1 MYKQYQTHR
10 NIICIDLKSF
20 YASVECVLRGLDP
33 FTTPLVVADQS
44 RGNGAIC
51 LAVTPY
57 LKSLGISSR
66 ARLFDI
72 PDDIKPYII
81 YAKPQMKTY
90 LSYTMKIIEIYLSY
104 VSDEDLY
111 VYSIDEAFLDVTNYL
126 SLYNMRDIELGKKIV
141 NDILNKLKLPASC
154 GVGPNML
161 ISKLAMDLDSKKQKD
176 SIAKWTYEDIP
187 KKLWPIEPLSKMWG
201 IGHRMERN
209 LNFLGLHTIGD
220 IANYNV
226 NILKDHFGILGEE
239 LYYHCHG
246 IDMSMI
252 QDKDKLRNKS
262 KSFGTSQ
269 VLFYDYHVP
278 EIYTIILEMADEI
291 TRRLRMNKKRCRV
304 IHFGVGYSRTTGGGL
319 HQQVTLDQP
328 TSSFTTIYHTCL
340 DIFHNQYDGSPI
352 RSISV
357 SLSKLTDSKIYQYS
371 LFENR
376 EAIDKEYQLLSSIDY
391 IKERY
396 GKNAIN
402 RAESLEKHSTIIKR
416 NRFVGGHHE

>member
-1 MYKQYQTHR
+1 MYEQYQIHK

-20 YASVECVLRGLDP
+20 YASVECALRGLNP

-44 RGNGAIC
+44 RGNGALC

-90 LSYTMKIIEIYLSY
+90 LEYTMKIIEIYLSY
-104 VSDEDLY
+104 VADEDLY

-126 SLYNMRDIELGKKIV
+126 SLYQMSDIDLGRKIV
-141 NDILNKLKLPASC
+141 KDILNKLNLLASC

-220 IANYNV
+220 IANYNIS
-226 NILKDHFGILGEE
+226 ILKDHFGILGEE
-239 LYYHCHG
+239 LHYHTHG

-252 QDKDKLRNKS
+252 QDKNKLRAKS

-269 VLFYDYHVP
+269 VLFHDYQTP

-304 IHFGVGYSRTTGGGL
+304 IHFGLGYSLSTGGGL

-328 TSSFTTIYHTCL
+328 TSSFKEIYHTCL
-340 DIFHNQYDGSPI
+340 DIFHRNYDGSLI
-352 RSISV
+352 RSVSV

-371 LFENR
+371 LFEDAD
-376 EAIDKEYQLLSSIDY
+376 EIEKEYQLLSSVDH
-391 IKERY
+391 IKTRY

-402 RAESLEKHSTIIKR
+402 RAEALEEHSTIIKR

>member
-1 MYKQYQTHR
+1 MESYQLNK

-33 FTTPLVVADQS
+33 FKTPLVVADQS
-44 RGNGAIC
+44 RGNGALC

-72 PDDIKPYII
+72 PDDIKPFII

-90 LSYTMKIIEIYLSY
+90 LEYTMKIIEIYLKY

-111 VYSIDEAFLDVTNYL
+111 VYSIDEAFLDVTHYL
-126 SLYNMRDIELGKKIV
+126 SLYKTTDVELGKKIV
-141 NDILNKLKLPASC
+141 KDILDTLHLPASC

-161 ISKLAMDLDSKKQKD
+161 ISKLAMDLDSKHQKD
-176 SIAKWTYEDIP
+176 SIAKWTYDDIP
-187 KKLWPIEPLSKMWG
+187 TKLWPIEPLSEMWG
-201 IGHRMERN
+201 IGYRMQRN
-209 LNFLGLHTIGD
+209 LNLLGMYTIGD
-220 IANYNV
+220 IAHYDV
-226 NILKDHFGILGEE
+226 NILKEHFGILGEE
-239 LYYHCHG
+239 LWYHTHG
-246 IDMSMI
+246 IDMSLI
-252 QDKDKLRNKS
+252 QDKSKLRTKS

-269 VLFYDYHVP
+269 VLFHDYQTP

-291 TRRLRMNKKRCRV
+291 TRRLRMNRKRCRV
-304 IHFGVGYSRTTGGGL
+304 IHFGVGYSLTTGGGL

-328 TSSFTTIYHTCL
+328 TSSFKEIYHTCL

-357 SLSKLTDSKIYQYS
+357 SLGKLTDSKVYQYS
-371 LFENR
+371 IFEDA
-376 EAIDKEYQLLSSIDY
+376 EELEKEYQLLSSIDH

-396 GKNAIN
+396 GKNSIN
-402 RAESLEKHSTIIKR
+402 RAESLEEHSTIVKR